1 MKHLSVGQR
10 LYGLVIVF
18 SVILIAVGALGLKNA
33 ADTLAGLKTVY
44 EDRTVALGQLAQ
56 IDQRIHRNAAEFYR
70 ALALDPGSPLA
81 RHLDG
86 SLPEHGQ
93 SLRDN
98 TRIAAAEWRKYM
110 AAYLTPEEK
119 QQAQRVDALL
129 SAYEKDLVLPVAE
142 YFGRGK
148 LDADTT
154 LGFVRTSGKLG
165 NDTHVALQALIDLQE
180 RVTKQEYERAVAGN
194 QQTRQIL
201 LALIL
206 LGLGLG
212 GMVSWRLIRSVT
224 TPLGKI
230 RDAVAHVQQSGD
242 FTTHLAVQGQDEVAQ
257 TTRAFNDLLSTLRTT
272 LHSVQ
277 TATAAVSQEA
287 EGLAGQSTQ
296 AASAAAHAS
305 ESTSAMAAAV
315 EQMTVSINH
324 VGDASQQA
332 IAQAEDAGQHARQGG
347 EVIQRAVGEINQI
360 AQSVREVSAIIE
372 QLDRRSERISGVI
385 QVIKE
390 VADQT
395 NLLALNAAIEAARAG
410 ESGRGFAVVADEV
423 RKLAE
428 RTGKATGEISLMIT
442 EIQQSSRNAVGS
454 MDSAV
459 QQVNAGVQLA
469 ADAGEAIVRI
479 RNSTRQ
485 VTQTVA
491 SISESILEQ
500 GAASNTIAEQVEQV
514 ARASEQNSAIA
525 RQSAASAQAVAQQAG
540 QTRLALARFQL

>member
-44 EDRTVALGQLAQ
+44 EDRTVALSQLAQ
-56 IDQRIHRNAAEFYR
+56 IDQRIRRNSTQFYR

-86 SLPEHGQ
+86 SLPEYGQ
-93 SLRDN
+93 ALRDN

-110 AAYLTPEEK
+110 ATHLTPEEK
-119 QQAQRVDALL
+119 QQAQQVDTLL
-129 SAYEKDLVLPVAE
+129 TAYEKDLVIPVAE

-148 LDADTT
+148 LDTDTS
-154 LGFVRTSGKLG
+154 LGFIRALGKLG
-165 NDTHVALQALIDLQE
+165 NDTRTALQALIDLQQ
-180 RVTKQEYERAVAGN
+180 RVAKQEYERAVAGN

-212 GMVSWRLIRSVT
+212 GMVSWRLICSVT

-257 TTRAFNDLLSTLRTT
+257 TTRAFNDLLSTLRAT

-372 QLDRRSERISGVI
+372 QLDGVPS
-385 QVIKE
+385 
-390 VADQT
+390 AF
-395 NLLALNAAIEAARAG
+395 
-410 ESGRGFAVVADEV
+410 RG
-423 RKLAE
+423 
-428 RTGKATGEISLMIT
+428 
-442 EIQQSSRNAVGS
+442 
-454 MDSAV
+454 
-459 QQVNAGVQLA
+459 
-469 ADAGEAIVRI
+469 
-479 RNSTRQ
+479 
-485 VTQTVA
+485 
-491 SISESILEQ
+491 
-500 GAASNTIAEQVEQV
+500 
-514 ARASEQNSAIA
+514 
-525 RQSAASAQAVAQQAG
+525 
-540 QTRLALARFQL
+540 